1 MNAKVIVTYK
11 KGNGYT
17 GTDNSFKLHVNIN
30 IAIITAKMCKK
41 GAKHMRKRQDTIFCV
56 LVFLVS
62 MGFYLFFAFYDGAVI
77 CVDSPSYINMEIS
90 REPLYPILLLFFRQ
104 LFSAAG
110 EEYLLGVVVF
120 QSVLAAWAAFSLT
133 CFLKKELNLSKA
145 VSLGVLMIPL
155 LTSLLCRFAAK
166 RSSMYSNSILTE
178 GIATSLFLLFSRYLI
193 DYCIRG
199 KKKNLFWAAF
209 ISFLLI
215 STRKQMVVTIL
226 LLILGIIWRNIKEKT
241 GKKGF
246 FILMVCILGIGTGNY
261 LLDCSYNYCV
271 RGSFSRHA
279 NDNRFIDTVVIYASE
294 KEDGEAIKKDDTR
307 ELFEQIYDICD
318 EGGYL
323 MHSAGQGW
331 YERSAHF
338 GDYYDCIQ
346 IDTLWPTMEQYV
358 REHYEG
364 DNAYLEKIVDDYNA
378 QIIEALIPRVFPRLV
393 RIFTDNVLNG
403 LVTTVAKKTPIL
415 VWYSVVVYILYM
427 VLLIVHVKRNGLDS
441 ATILAVYTLFAI
453 IINVG
458 DQL

>member
-1 MNAKVIVTYK
+1 MKRY
-11 KGNGYT
+11 
-17 GTDNSFKLHVNIN
+17 H
-30 IAIITAKMCKK
+30 IAWNLFLLIIS
-41 GAKHMRKRQDTIFCV
+41 I
-56 LVFLVS
+56 
-62 MGFYLFFAFYDGAVI
+62 GFYLFFAFYDGAVI

-90 REPLYPILLLFFRQ
+90 REPLYPILLLIFRQ
-104 LFSAAG
+104 VFSAAG
-110 EEYLLGVVVF
+110 DGYLLGVVIF
-120 QSVLAAWAAFSLT
+120 QSILAACAAFSLT
-133 CFLKKELNLSKA
+133 CFLRKELKLSKVA
-145 VSLGVLMIPL
+145 SFVILIIPL
-155 LTSLLCRFAAK
+155 MTSLLCRFAAK

-199 KKKNLFWAAF
+199 KKKTLFAAAF
-209 ISFLLI
+209 ISFLLV

-226 LLILGIIWRNIKEKT
+226 LLILGIIWRSIKEKT

-246 FILMVCILGIGTGNY
+246 FILMVCILSIGSGNY

-279 NDNRFIDTVVIYASE
+279 NDDRFINTVVIYASE

-346 IDTLWPTMEQYV
+346 INTLWPAMEQYV

-364 DNAYLEKIVDDYNA
+364 DNAYLEKIVDN
-378 QIIEALIPRVFPRLV
+378 
-393 RIFTDNVLNG
+393 
-403 LVTTVAKKTPIL
+403 
-415 VWYSVVVYILYM
+415 
-427 VLLIVHVKRNGLDS
+427 
-441 ATILAVYTLFAI
+441 
-453 IINVG
+453 
-458 DQL
+458 

>member
-1 MNAKVIVTYK
+1 MKRYNVIW
-11 KGNGYT
+11 NL
-17 GTDNSFKLHVNIN
+17 FL
-30 IAIITAKMCKK
+30 
-41 GAKHMRKRQDTIFCV
+41 
-56 LVFLVS
+56 LVIS

-90 REPLYPILLLFFRQ
+90 REPLYPILLLLFRQ
-104 LFSAAG
+104 AFSAAG
-110 EEYLLGVVVF
+110 DGYLLEVAVF
-120 QSVLAAWAAFSLT
+120 QSILAACAAFSLT
-133 CFLKKELNLSKA
+133 CFLRKELKLSKVA
-145 VSLGVLMIPL
+145 SFVILIIPL
-155 LTSLLCRFAAK
+155 VTSLLCRFVAK

-178 GIATSLFLLFSRYLI
+178 GITTSLFLLFSRYLI

-199 KKKNLFWAAF
+199 KKKTLFVAAF
-209 ISFLLI
+209 ISFLLV
-215 STRKQMVVTIL
+215 STRKQMVVTVL
-226 LLILGIIWRNIKEKT
+226 LLILGIIWRSIKEKT

-246 FILMVCILGIGTGNY
+246 FILLVCVLGIGAGNY

-279 NDNRFIDTVVIYASE
+279 NDDRFIDTVVIYASE
-294 KEDGEAIKKDDTR
+294 KEDGEAIKEDDTR

-364 DNAYLEKIVDDYNA
+364 DNAYLEKVVDKYNA
-378 QIIEALIPRVFPRLV
+378 QIIEALMPRVFPRLV

-415 VWYSVVVYILYM
+415 VWYSVVVYMLYI
-427 VLLIVHVKRNGLDS
+427 VLLTAHIKRNGVGVDS
-441 ATILAVYTLFAI
+441 ITILAVYTLFAI

-458 DQL
+458 MVSATIFCQTRYMIYNMPLFYISLLVMLMKKINFGQFDQNLAWNV